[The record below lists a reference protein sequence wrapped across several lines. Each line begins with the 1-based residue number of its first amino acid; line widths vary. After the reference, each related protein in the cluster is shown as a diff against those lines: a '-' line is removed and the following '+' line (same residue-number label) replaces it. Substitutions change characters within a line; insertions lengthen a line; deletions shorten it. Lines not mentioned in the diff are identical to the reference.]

1 MRYAGELALVVGA
14 SGGIGQAL
22 ARDLIGDGCDAAL
35 TYQHH
40 RAPVDALVELG
51 QGLGRRCL
59 ACQLDVRDASQ
70 VDAVC
75 QQVLDELGAPS
86 IVAYCAGVLRDRP
99 LIEMAT
105 EDWTEVLETNL
116 SGVFHFLRRIVPSMM
131 RKQRGR
137 ILTVASVSGLAGQ
150 AGQANYAASKG
161 GMIAMTRAL
170 ARELGPFNITVNSIA
185 PGIVETE
192 MTEPLS
198 PTLKRH
204 YLQRI
209 PLRRFARPEDILPA
223 ARLLLAP
230 EAGYITGQ
238 VLVVDG
244 GLSC

>member
-1 MRYAGELALVVGA
+1 VRYAGELALLVGA

-22 ARDLIGDGCDAAL
+22 ARELPGNGCDAVL
-35 TYQHH
+35 TYQQN
-40 RAPVDALVELG
+40 RAAVEALVELG
-51 QGLGRRCL
+51 AGLGRRCL
-59 ACQLDVRDASQ
+59 GCQLDVRDASQ
-70 VDAVC
+70 VEAVC
-75 QQVLDELGAPS
+75 RRVLDEVGVPS

-99 LIEMAT
+99 LLDMAPG
-105 EDWTEVLETNL
+105 DWTEVLETNL
-116 SGVFHFLRRIVPSMM
+116 SGAFQLLRRIVPAMM

-150 AGQANYAASKG
+150 AGQASYAASKG
-161 GMIAMTRAL
+161 GLIAMTRAL

-204 YLQRI
+204 YLQGI
-209 PLRRFARPEDILPA
+209 PLRRFARPEDLVPA
-223 ARLLLAP
+223 AGLLLAP
-230 EAGYITGQ
+230 DGGYITGQ
-238 VLVVDG
+238 VLVLDG